1 MLKFRSATGRG
12 TSCFQTLHF
21 YGKGMKTQG
30 MSSRVVSGAAFVL
43 FVINSNSSAVEERR
57 QESIV
62 LFKKKHYKYT

>member
-43 FVINSNSSAVEERR
+43 FVINSNSWAVEERR

-62 LFKKKHYKYT
+62 LFEKPYKYT